1 MIQWTRR
8 QAIAAM
14 IAAGSAAL
22 LGGCANTAG
31 EGWTPQTP
39 TVQPSREDYRA
50 LALEVY
56 TYAYPLVLTDVARE
70 LASAGAPANT
80 LLHRRTYPD
89 PAFPD
94 LGSPD
99 PDALCSIAW
108 LDLSKGPV
116 VLSVPP
122 TGGRFHTLDL
132 MDGWTNVFAAL
143 GKRTAGNQR
152 VNYAIV
158 APDWSGAL
166 PAGVREIRAPA
177 SSVWLH
183 TQLVPTSKSD
193 RAAATRLQSQ
203 YRLTPLVA
211 WPQGQRALPPVPTLA
226 PNKVDI
232 GTGVA
237 EQVAAMDAQA
247 FFNRFA
253 SLLPQNPPATADQA
267 TDQKIQA
274 LGIRP
279 GSPFSTTVLEPETAR
294 AIQEGATRALARIV
308 AKARGT
314 DAAASG
320 LWLAGTDVGRY
331 GTDYDRRAAAAWVG
345 LGSGLAEDTLMF
357 RTQTDARGRPLD
369 GNQSYVVRF
378 ERGELPPSN
387 SGWSL
392 ALYDAEQEMAP
403 NPIRRYSLGSL
414 DTLRRGRDGAIEIVI
429 QHARPAAAAQRANWL
444 PAPAGPFNLT
454 LRLRG
459 PKAEALD
466 GGWKPPQVRPL
477 D

>member
-1 MIQWTRR
+1 ML
-8 QAIAAM
+8 
-14 IAAGSAAL
+14 AAGTVAL
-22 LGGCANTAG
+22 LGGCATSAG

-70 LASAGAPANT
+70 LVAARAPANT
-80 LLHRRTYPD
+80 LLHRRAFPD

-152 VNYAIV
+152 ANYAIV

-183 TQLVPTSKSD
+183 AQLLPRSRQDK
-193 RAAATRLQSQ
+193 AASARLQSQ
-203 YRLTPLVA
+203 YRLTPLAA
-211 WPQGQRALPPVPTLA
+211 WPKGQAALPPVPTLA
-226 PNKVDI
+226 PNTVD
-232 GTGVA
+232 TDSGVA
-237 EQVAAMDAQA
+237 EHVAAMDAQA
-247 FFNRFA
+247 FFSRFA
-253 SLLPQNPPATADQA
+253 ALLAQNPPATPDQL
-267 TDQKIQA
+267 TEQKIHA
-274 LGIRP
+274 LGIKA
-279 GSPFSTTVLEPETAR
+279 GQPFSTTVLEPETAR

-320 LWLAGTDVGRY
+320 LWLAGTDLGRY
-331 GTDYDRRAAAAWVG
+331 GMDYDRRAAAAWLG
-345 LGSGLAEDTLMF
+345 LGAGLAQDTLMY
-357 RTQTDARGRPLD
+357 RRHTDAAGQPLD
-369 GNQSYVVRF
+369 GNRRYVVRF
-378 ERGELPPSN
+378 ERGDLPPSTG
-387 SGWSL
+387 GWSL
-392 ALYDAEQEMAP
+392 ALYDPEQESVP
-403 NPIRRYSLGSL
+403 NPMHRYALGSL
-414 DTLRRGRDGAIEIVI
+414 DALSRGRDGSVEIVV
-429 QHARPAAAAQRANWL
+429 QHARPATAQRRNWL
-444 PAPAGPFNLT
+444 PAPAGPFSLT

-459 PKAEALD
+459 PNGEALD